1 MTKEL
6 LRASFNRAERTFFQS
21 LASTLP
27 VGLIVTPEMMQSAN
41 WNLLNIVLA
50 WLVTAVIAG
59 CCSMLT
65 SIAKGLPEVEVTN
78 DSCKHI

>member
-6 LRASFNRAERTFFQS
+6 LRASFCRAERTFFQS

-27 VGLIVTPEMMQSAN
+27 VGLVVTPEMIHNAN
-41 WNLLNIVLA
+41 WNLLVVVFA
-50 WLVTAVIAG
+50 WLGTAVIAG
-59 CCSMLT
+59 GCSMLT